1 MNTYT
6 ISPSK
11 NSTKKYDVSQLN
23 TKKKITSFGAKGYS
37 DYTKPTENNEKKKE
51 NYIKRHSVNEDWND
65 LSKAGTW
72 ARYILWNKPTIN
84 ESIKN
89 MEQKF
94 QVKIVKK
101 RNTKKELFL

>member
-6 ISPSK
+6 ISKSK
-11 NSTKKYDVSQLN
+11 NSNKKYDVSQLN
-23 TKKKITSFGAKGYS
+23 SSMKKTTSFGAKGYS
-37 DYTKPTENNEKKKE
+37 DFTIPTVNNEKKKA
-51 NYIKRHSVNEDWND
+51 NYIKRHSVNENWND

-94 QVKIVKK
+94 HVKILKK
-101 RNTKKELFL
+101 KN